1 MDQLRAAA
9 QHALES
15 LRGYRREMQEHQPCD
30 AEVALAAALEQ
41 PEPEPVAMH
50 RLMKKEG
57 SAWMPATEWVTGDP
71 DASWLQLVTNNPNE
85 WRISKPLDGK
95 AVADAFRAA
104 LEQPE
109 QDQFCDSHCTWLDH
123 HPECVRAKQ
132 ERNA

>member
-41 PEPEPVAMH
+41 PE
-50 RLMKKEG
+50 
-57 SAWMPATEWVTGDP
+57 
-71 DASWLQLVTNNPNE
+71 
-85 WRISKPLDGK
+85 
-95 AVADAFRAA
+95 
-104 LEQPE
+104 